1 MRGAE
6 GIALPERAESRRPLV
21 VEPAGLEQEQRRR
34 RFKIGHAGPGAIGA
48 AREIVRARPDIG
60 FGFGKA
66 FEFKR
71 TQRPAP
77 DGAIGT
83 LLRSRDGEQP
93 VAIPRAATVAPRPPA
108 TATPLERFAIGRASG
123 GERVCP

>member
-34 RFKIGHAGPGAIGA
+34 RFKIGPAGPGAIGA

-60 FGFGKA
+60 FGFGTA
-66 FEFKR
+66 LEFKR
-71 TQRPAP
+71 TPRPAH
-77 DGAIGT
+77 DAAVAT
-83 LLRSRDGEQP
+83 LLLARVGAQP
-93 VAIPRAATVAPRPPA
+93 VPIPRAATPYQLPPA
-108 TATPLERFAIGRASG
+108 H
-123 GERVCP
+123 